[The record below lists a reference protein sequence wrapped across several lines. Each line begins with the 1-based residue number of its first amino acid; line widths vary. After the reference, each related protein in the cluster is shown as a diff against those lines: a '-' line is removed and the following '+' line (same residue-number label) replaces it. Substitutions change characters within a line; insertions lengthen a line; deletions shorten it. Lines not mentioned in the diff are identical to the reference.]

1 MKYYVVIDTNVLVSA
16 MLRWDSIPGNIMEL
30 VFNGSIIPLVS
41 HEIIDEYRKALSRP
55 KFQLGQSII
64 DDVIVTIEENAVY
77 VDAKKLNI
85 EMPDPKDR
93 IFYEIVMEKR
103 KQDDAYL
110 VTGNSRHFPAK
121 PFILTPREFLN
132 MVLEEIGG

>member
-1 MKYYVVIDTNVLVSA
+1 MNYYVVIDTNVLVSA

-30 VFNGSIIPLVS
+30 VFNGSMIPLVNQ
-41 HEIIDEYRKALSRP
+41 EIIDEYREVLSRP
-55 KFQLGQSII
+55 RFQLDQSII

-77 VDAKKLNI
+77 VDAKRLNV

-93 IFYEIVMEKR
+93 IFYEIVVEKR

-110 VTGNSRHFPAK
+110 VTGNSKHFPSE

-132 MVLEEIGG
+132 MVLE

>member
-16 MLRWDSIPGNIMEL
+16 MLRCNSIPGNIMEL
-30 VFNGSIIPLVS
+30 VFDGSIIPLVS
-41 HEIIDEYRKALSRP
+41 QEIIDEYRKVLSRP
-55 KFQLGQSII
+55 KFQLEQSII
-64 DDVIVTIEENAVY
+64 DDVIVSIEENAVY

-85 EMPDPKDR
+85 EIPDPKDR

-110 VTGNSRHFPAK
+110 VTGNSKHFPTE

-132 MVLEEIGG
+132 MVLE